1 MTKIYEVITSI
12 LQNATDYIQ
21 NGMYQASHQVFDN
34 AFFNIAFALSVVYVG
49 FMIAFRRFSNE
60 EVAYRFIW
68 LIVVISL
75 VKAVLYDK
83 NIYNMLISL
92 LNTPRDTFLELIYN
106 FISNTNS
113 SASVK
118 NITDNIS
125 SSISQLATYLFNQGG
140 FTDIAPFFYGIVVLL
155 SGSFLLILT
164 LLNSVFSIFLSDVV
178 LALLP
183 FVLPFLIWKKSE
195 YMFFSLVKLYI
206 SVSLYAPFTL
216 LFGLISVQT
225 SEFTINVTHAIQAD
239 FQQNVMYIFALIIVQ
254 AITALAIFKIPNI
267 INQVI
272 GSSNEGSSLTSGVG
286 TLSAGSA
293 IVSTF
298 SKYTGLKYSA
308 QAMNRT
314 VTSAGGIA
322 NKLKE
327 TLANKIQIR

>member
-1 MTKIYEVITSI
+1 
-12 LQNATDYIQ
+12 
-21 NGMYQASHQVFDN
+21 
-34 AFFNIAFALSVVYVG
+34 
-49 FMIAFRRFSNE
+49 
-60 EVAYRFIW
+60 
-68 LIVVISL
+68 
-75 VKAVLYDK
+75 
-83 NIYNMLISL
+83 
-92 LNTPRDTFLELIYN
+92 
-106 FISNTNS
+106 
-113 SASVK
+113 
-118 NITDNIS
+118 
-125 SSISQLATYLFNQGG
+125 
-140 FTDIAPFFYGIVVLL
+140 
-155 SGSFLLILT
+155 
-164 LLNSVFSIFLSDVV
+164 
-178 LALLP
+178 
-183 FVLPFLIWKKSE
+183 
-195 YMFFSLVKLYI
+195 

-286 TLSAGSA
+286 TLSAGGA
-293 IVSTF
+293 IVSAF